1 MSIGD
6 QLAERMLNLD
16 FDKHLI
22 ETVDPKT
29 GQLTYTVEPNSELES
44 FVESLSRVVKESV
57 QSPEDQSGR
66 PYAHAIQ
73 QLSDAG
79 EGDRI
84 GTLIGILKQ
93 RGVQMQ
99 DITRTISPDAGIRE
113 RRKAISALTQEKR
126 AALQRMQTLE
136 KETSQKLRGGLEVT
150 KDESVPIK
158 DSPSERAL
166 TFAEPEVEDTP
177 AMATKRR
184 ELAQLQ
190 RQEADLLPLLDSG
203 DLANATAAKD
213 FVISTRRNFTTKG
226 ADLLPTNVNKGMQP
240 DVRNSLRRTASI
252 VAAPVDNIRALSQMT
267 GYDFEP
273 TANEKLLERYA
284 GRNVSENPA
293 VVEAL
298 KLIKANVV
306 RNPDYDPSNPESP
319 QYFMK
324 GTKEPL
330 PYDFVAQVQALFH
343 NSYTPEQRAELGIGK
358 QGDVTGGLI
367 KIGRG
372 EAADNRDTLLDS
384 GRSTLARA
392 QEAYVNAAFG
402 DARSLPADVKDFLK
416 TRATGDQRHRIR
428 ELSEQGGLFNMHSRP
443 AQMYLGNYQ
452 QYIEPRNGLLY
463 SGRLSPEA
471 LEPMLRERL
480 NLPDQSLARPATE
493 ALRRSYEVYDIMGAQ
508 PSSKLEYFINPD
520 GTPVYY
526 PTKRRYQDEINQYF
540 DVQGRAPNTP
550 KLRQTGL
557 EDDLSR
563 ARFSP
568 ALAGLIG

>member
-1 MSIGD
+1 
-6 QLAERMLNLD
+6 MLNLD
-16 FDKHLI
+16 LDKHLT
-22 ETVDPKT
+22 ETVDAET
-29 GQLTYTVEPNSELES
+29 GQVTYTVEPNSELDT

-73 QLSDAG
+73 QLSEAG

-99 DITRTISPDAGIRE
+99 DITKTIAPDAGIKE
-113 RRKAISALTQEKR
+113 RRLAISKLSAEKR

-136 KETSQKLRGGLEVT
+136 RETSRQLRGGLEVK
-150 KDESVPIK
+150 KDVSLPVK

-190 RQEADLLPLLDSG
+190 REQVDLLPLLKSG
-203 DLANATAAKD
+203 DLATAPAADD
-213 FVISTRRNFTTKG
+213 FVITTRRNF
-226 ADLLPTNVNKGMQP
+226 VNKAADVLPRNVYLAMQP
-240 DVRNSLRRTASI
+240 DARNSLGRTASI
-252 VAAPVDNIRALSQMT
+252 ISRPVDNIRALSQMT
-267 GYDFEP
+267 GYQFEP
-273 TANEKLLERYA
+273 TANEKMLERYA
-284 GRNVSENPA
+284 GRNVSDNPSVKA
-293 VVEAL
+293 AL
-298 KLIKANVV
+298 QLIKDNVV
-306 RNPDYDPSNPESP
+306 RNPNWEPNNPESP

-330 PYDFVAQVQALFH
+330 PYDFVEQVKALFY
-343 NSYTPEQRAELGIGK
+343 NNYTPEQRAEMRLGK
-358 QGDVTGGLI
+358 EGDVTGGLI
-367 KIGRG
+367 QIGKG
-372 EAADNRDTLLDS
+372 EAFDNRDALLDS

-392 QEAYVNAAFG
+392 QEAYVNTAFG
-402 DARSLPADVKDFLK
+402 DARSLPADIKQFLK
-416 TRATGDQRHRIR
+416 TQATGDQRHRIR
-428 ELSEQGGLFNMHSRP
+428 ELSEQGSVFDMHQKP
-443 AQMYLGNYQ
+443 AQMYLGNYEN
-452 QYIEPRNGLLY
+452 YIDPRNGLLY

-471 LEPMLRERL
+471 LEPMLRDRL
-480 NLPDQSLARPATE
+480 NLPDESLSTPAVN

-508 PSSKLEYFINPD
+508 PSNQLKYFIQPD
-520 GTPVYY
+520 GTPVYF
-526 PTKRRYQDEINQYF
+526 PTKRRYQDEIDTYF
-540 DVQGRAPNTP
+540 DTLGRPPNKP
-550 KLRQTGL
+550 KVRQTGL